1 MLNCYK
7 LKIEGPSLQKKK
19 FEGPKWRWFGGLE
32 IGMGSHRGLATPSP
46 DMGGGKSNFFY
57 FFSSLGPCRN
67 SSWAN
72 QAFSWPWLLSSF
84 DGKRYINYQDRFF
97 AFSYVGSIRK
107 N

>member
-46 DMGGGKSNFFY
+46 DMGAG
-57 FFSSLGPCRN
+57 
-67 SSWAN
+67 
-72 QAFSWPWLLSSF
+72 
-84 DGKRYINYQDRFF
+84 
-97 AFSYVGSIRK
+97 
-107 N
+107 